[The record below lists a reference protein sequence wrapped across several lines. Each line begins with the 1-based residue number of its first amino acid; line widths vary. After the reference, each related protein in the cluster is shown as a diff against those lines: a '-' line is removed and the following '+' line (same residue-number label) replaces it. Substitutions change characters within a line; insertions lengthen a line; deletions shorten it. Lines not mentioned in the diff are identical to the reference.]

1 MSTEERSQLIQE
13 RERLKNE
20 SLQNKVA
27 NLEKRLNIND
37 RLQDLSISPSTPPSS
52 PVFPDLFERLNATQ
66 TSLGRRFDADRDTD
80 TESSSSESDESEIES
95 IESLLENKKEDFVNM
110 EESIL
115 NDLAMNTGK
124 EDDSIAEEEKL
135 GKTDETTGEFVLD
148 EEEILKKIGGGF
160 FHHNNKFDE
169 PREITEEQLLVQ
181 QMEKRMKEAGEMY
194 DKDLEELVSVLIKKS
209 RNKMEFSQLI
219 PGDAKVLVSSNDTSS
234 VAKELEGNLEILQLG
249 YKKEQIEE
257 LFTNDTNFNIAEKK
271 IEISK
276 LLRYMMLYPSNKFND
291 HRHNQA
297 FLDIIKIKEFFPEYK
312 DKINDS
318 TSVLH
323 DKPTYMNI
331 EIMTKKL
338 SSDLLSKLS
347 GKIDTRG
354 TTLDSE
360 FVGEMLVKLLFLRHC
375 MMLTFIYLKTGGM
388 GYEDSEQNNIMDE
401 SYSKLSTAYRQY
413 RKVFNFRKGGA
424 PAFHLNMCRYLII
437 EFFQMYYEIQKVQD
451 SDTKEITPEGME
463 MAKTLVQ
470 NYNLID
476 LTDDYFSFFKRAVKG
491 LSGKV
496 LESVS
501 DILKF
506 INEYLTSS

>member
-1 MSTEERSQLIQE
+1 MTGYRICRFHL
-13 RERLKNE
+13 L
-20 SLQNKVA
+20 
-27 NLEKRLNIND
+27 
-37 RLQDLSISPSTPPSS
+37 PPPSS

-66 TSLGRRFDADRDTD
+66 TSLGRRFDADTDTE

-181 QMEKRMKEAGEMY
+181 QMERRMKEAGEMY

-219 PGDAKVLVSSNDTSS
+219 PGDAKVLVKSSDISS

-249 YKKEQIEE
+249 YKKDQIKE
-257 LFTNDTNFNIAEKK
+257 LFSKERNFLIGNEKK
-271 IEISK
+271 VEISK
-276 LLRYMMLYPSNKFND
+276 LLQYMMLYPSNKFLKND
-291 HRHNQA
+291 NQA

-312 DKINDS
+312 TEINKP

-347 GKIDTRG
+347 QKIDTRG
-354 TTLDSE
+354 TTLNSE

-388 GYEDSEQNNIMDE
+388 GYKESRKNNEMDE

-451 SDTKEITPEGME
+451 SDTKEITKEGME
-463 MAKTLVQ
+463 MAQTLVE
-470 NYNLID
+470 NYDLID
-476 LTDDYFSFFKRAVKG
+476 LDDGYFAFFKRAVEGFAK
-491 LSGKV
+491 
-496 LESVS
+496 SVS
-501 DILKF
+501 QSVTDIF
-506 INEYLTSS
+506 NYITTYRSS